1 MKASELIKELQ
12 ELIDEH
18 GDVECLTYDMG
29 YLSPNTLESVE
40 CVTYHKEKQVIVIDC
55 EN

>member
-12 ELIDEH
+12 ALIDEY

-29 YLSPNTLESVE
+29 YLSPNTLEPVE
-40 CVTYHKEKQVIVIDC
+40 YVAYHKEKQGIVIDC